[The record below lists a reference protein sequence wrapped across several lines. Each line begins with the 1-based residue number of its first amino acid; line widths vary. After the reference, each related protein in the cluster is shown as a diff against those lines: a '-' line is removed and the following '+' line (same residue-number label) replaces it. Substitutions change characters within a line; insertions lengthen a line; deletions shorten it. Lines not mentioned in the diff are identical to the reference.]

1 MSDQLLNSNLTES
14 LFRPAHLVALDLAAL
29 NIQRGRD
36 HALPGYNDWRRFCQL
51 PVAETFDD
59 LQFDIRDKAVRDK
72 LQQLYGHPSN
82 ELNLV
87 KFEIL
92 VKLIFKT
99 MLSYQG
105 NVDIWVGGMAED
117 LIEGAKVGPTFRC
130 LLAEQFRRLR
140 DGDRFVTLLMYQLA
154 IE

>member
-1 MSDQLLNSNLTES
+1 MRVSDQLLNSNLTEA
-14 LFRPAHLVALDLAAL
+14 LFRPAHLVAQDLASL

-82 ELNLV
+82 
-87 KFEIL
+87 
-92 VKLIFKT
+92 
-99 MLSYQG
+99 
-105 NVDIWVGGMAED
+105 
-117 LIEGAKVGPTFRC
+117 
-130 LLAEQFRRLR
+130 
-140 DGDRFVTLLMYQLA
+140 
-154 IE
+154 